1 MLGVL
6 LLIIAVSLFI
16 RKKRKESFLL
26 FVVFLMDGFG
36 IISKSITGIGMQ
48 TLAFIYML
56 VICLLSQMKKR
67 YYHWTSILNFS
78 YVFYFVLSYIHFF
91 IMA

>member
-26 FVVFLMDGFG
+26 FVIFLMDGFG

-56 VICLLSQMKKR
+56 VICLLSQMKKK
-67 YYHWTSILNFS
+67 
-78 YVFYFVLSYIHFF
+78 VLPLDKYIKFF
-91 IMA
+91 IGGVI